1 MPHENYPGLDA
12 AALAA
17 TRDALHA
24 YAQVLGAWTKHC
36 RPKRKHWWHASLR
49 PTLYGLTTGVIYGD
63 EDFELALDFVN
74 SQLRVRSRRLN
85 ESVPITGQSSKELAA
100 ALRDMLVFGAGIDRN
115 AVPDDDKAS
124 NTTHGDY
131 SARQAK
137 RLHRVFASVAA
148 AMDAFRAGI
157 REETSPIQ
165 VWPHHFDLSMLWLPG
180 GRIDGED
187 PDDEESA
194 DKQMNFGF
202 VLGDDSIPEPY
213 FYVTAYPLPDA
224 LPQTTL
230 PPGTTWQEEG
240 FSGAVS
246 LYGDVAA
253 AHDPGGYLLALWR
266 TLLDAGRKSI

>member
-1 MPHENYPGLDA
+1 MPHENYPVLDA

-24 YAQVLGAWTKHC
+24 YAQVLGAWAKHC

-49 PTLYGLTTGVIYGD
+49 PTLYGLTTGVIYSD

-115 AVPDDDKAS
+115 AVPDDDKAN

-131 SARQAK
+131 SAKQAK

-202 VLGDDSIPEPY
+202 VFGDESIPEPY

-224 LPQTTL
+224 LPRTKL
-230 PPGTTWQEEG
+230 PQGTTWQSEG

-246 LYGDVAA
+246 LYRDVAA
-253 AHDPGGYLLALWR
+253 TNDPRGYLLALWQS
-266 TLLDAGRKSI
+266 LLDAGKKSI